1 AAQEAFIDSVHYAGH
16 TGISLSWLTQNQRP
30 WVKVRQLNQLGA
42 RELCTEIIQIEDI
55 RRYFID
61 LDQTQRRSEQ
71 GRSLNPFNPVTM

>member
-1 AAQEAFIDSVHYAGH
+1 M
-16 TGISLSWLTQNQRP
+16 
-30 WVKVRQLNQLGA
+30 KVRQLNQLGA